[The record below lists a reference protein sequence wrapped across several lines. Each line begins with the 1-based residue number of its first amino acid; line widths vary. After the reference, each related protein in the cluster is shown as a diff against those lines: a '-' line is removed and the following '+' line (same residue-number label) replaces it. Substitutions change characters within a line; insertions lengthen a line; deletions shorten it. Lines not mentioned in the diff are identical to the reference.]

1 MSHKDEIKSKI
12 REIEK
17 RIAEDESEKLELEVQ
32 LNRLKLT
39 EFEEDMK
46 ETQNQ
51 QFLKG

>member
-1 MSHKDEIKSKI
+1 MSYKDTIKQKI

-17 RIAEDESEKLELEVQ
+17 RMAEDESQKLELEIE
-32 LNRLKLT
+32 LNKLRLS
-39 EFEEDMK
+39 EFEEDLK

>member
-1 MSHKDEIKSKI
+1 MSYKDELKAKI

-17 RIAEDESEKLELEVQ
+17 RMAEDESQKLELEVQ
-32 LNRLKLT
+32 LNRLQLA

>member
-32 LNRLKLT
+32 LNRLKLA